1 MCTNKEK
8 KKNLKNTDAAR
19 NNCTPQDDY
28 FGHQLNTK
36 QTKASDKLKPLRD
49 PLSKVT

>member
-8 KKNLKNTDAAR
+8 KKLKNTDAAR
-19 NNCTPQDDY
+19 NNCTPQNDY
-28 FGHQLNTK
+28 FGNQLNRK

-49 PLSKVT
+49 LVSKVT

>member
-1 MCTNKEK
+1 MCNNKE
-8 KKNLKNTDAAR
+8 KKNLKNTDAGR
-19 NNCTPQDDY
+19 NNCTPQNDY
-28 FGHQLNTK
+28 FGDQMNRK